1 MIMTEFDLAG
11 IGIGPFNLGLA
22 ALLSSHKNLSSVFLE
37 RKPAFRWH
45 EGLILPGTTLQV
57 PFMADL
63 VTMADPTHR
72 LSFLNYLAE
81 HDRLYKFYFYEHFL
95 IPRQEYD
102 HYCRWASQQLSSCC
116 FGEDVVDVTHEA
128 ASDSFVIESRSG
140 SGWRQRYRSRNIA
153 LGVGTAPY
161 LPQWGRIKT
170 TAPLMHSSEFGKR
183 RGELSK
189 RRRITVIGSGQSA
202 AECVL
207 ALYNGLT
214 PEMVEA
220 GASIQWITRSAGF
233 FPMEYS
239 KLGLEYFT
247 PDYMRH
253 FHQIDRA
260 KRREIVASQGLLYKG
275 ISFSTIGEIFDL
287 IYERSVGGRDPG
299 LSLFSNCEVETLES
313 AGSSGPFHIGIC
325 HNHLD
330 EKATVETDAIVA
342 ATGYRHAWPEWLDN
356 LKDSVLE
363 TCERG
368 DLIVGDDFRAR
379 RSSDCGRGNVFVQ
392 NAETFHHGVGA
403 PDLGLGAFRNAVI
416 VNQLLGREHYR
427 VSAPASFQHFG
438 LPSRQAA
445 PSSIS
450 GDFYANAS

>member
-1 MIMTEFDLAG
+1 MTDFDLAG

-22 ALLSSHKNLSSVFLE
+22 ALLSSHDNLSSVFLE

-72 LSFLNYLAE
+72 LSFLNYLAA
-81 HDRLYKFYFYEHFL
+81 HDRLYKFYFYENFM

-102 HYCRWASQQLSSCC
+102 HYCRWASHELPSCR
-116 FGEDVVDVTHEA
+116 FGEDVIDVTHDA
-128 ASDSFVIESRSG
+128 ASDSFVVESRTASG
-140 SGWRQRYRSRNIA
+140 GKQRYRSRNIA
-153 LGVGTAPY
+153 IGVGTVPF
-161 LPQWGRIKT
+161 LPQWARIKT
-170 TAPLMHSSEFGKR
+170 TAPLFHSSEFGKR
-183 RGELSK
+183 RMELAK
-189 RRRITVIGSGQSA
+189 RRRVTVIGSGQSA

-207 ALYNGLT
+207 ALYNELT
-214 PEMVEA
+214 PDMVAA

-253 FHQIDRA
+253 FHQIEPGR
-260 KRREIVASQGLLYKG
+260 RREIVANQGLLYKG

-287 IYERSVGGRDPG
+287 MYERSVGGRDPG
-299 LSLFSNCEVETLES
+299 LSLFSNCEVETLEG
-313 AGSSGPFHIGIC
+313 AGPSGALRIRIA
-325 HNHLD
+325 HNHLF

-342 ATGYRHAWPEWLDN
+342 ATGYRHAWPQWLDR
-356 LKDSVLE
+356 LKGGVLE
-363 TCERG
+363 TSDRG
-368 DLIVGDDFRAR
+368 DLIIGEDFRAR
-379 RSSDCGRGNVFVQ
+379 RSDGGTGSVFVQ

-427 VSAPASFQHFG
+427 VSAPASFQNFG
-438 LPSRQAA
+438 LPSDQTG

-450 GDFYANAS
+450 GDFYAHAS